1 MIKTVWL
8 IVLAGPWMVLDAAE
22 LYRYYNQQ
30 GVLVT
35 TDTPPADAA
44 TNDYEVVNESGR
56 LLRIVSAL
64 DHDPALSRDQS
75 KQDHYLLTSFS
86 SVDEIQS
93 LKARKVQ
100 LLVREIEQLENNLT
114 ALAVREDKIY
124 FDASNI
130 ELSGETVPVSMHE
143 QLQKLEDARAELID
157 TLAQR
162 REGLSALERLY
173 EGYIARF
180 SLLKLRA
187 LKLRAKKKDSN

>member
-35 TDTPPADAA
+35 TDTPPPDAA

-64 DHDPALSRDQS
+64 DHDTALSSDQS